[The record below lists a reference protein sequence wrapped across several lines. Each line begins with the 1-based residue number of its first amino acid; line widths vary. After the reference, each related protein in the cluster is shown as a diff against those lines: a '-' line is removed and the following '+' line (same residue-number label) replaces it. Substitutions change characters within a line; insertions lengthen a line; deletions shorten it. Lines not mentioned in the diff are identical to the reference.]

1 MQPPASAGQPA
12 DPESRLESSG
22 NRQSGASVSV
32 IGGSKTSISRVPWQV
47 ALVENGR
54 GTVFQRQF
62 CGGTLV
68 APTIVVTAAHCVV
81 EGGGQIPVSSY
92 RVVSG
97 RSALN
102 DEASGSSSAV
112 VDSVI
117 WVDDQGRPLYDG
129 RQQWDVALVVLA
141 SPASGT
147 PIAIAGAG
155 ERALWAP
162 GRLARISGW
171 GVTSRD
177 PFGTNFLQST
187 QVALLPGW
195 ACSRAY
201 RDHGGFR
208 RATQTCAGRALGR
221 HDTCQGDSGG
231 PLVAYAADGTPRLVG
246 VTSFGEGCAGKYFPG
261 VYARVAADPIR
272 STIADFVSSEY
283 GISVVGSGAT
293 APSRLS
299 GLAARENAWLYLEP
313 DCFDWRPCQSYDVKW
328 CQPNASGHRCLVVE
342 NAYSRRDGRFS
353 CSQKVLIQVSNGAI
367 SREAGSRWTCRSGWR

>member
-1 MQPPASAGQPA
+1 M
-12 DPESRLESSG
+12 
-22 NRQSGASVSV
+22 SV

-155 ERALWAP
+155 ERALWSP

-171 GVTSRD
+171 
-177 PFGTNFLQST
+177 
-187 QVALLPGW
+187 
-195 ACSRAY
+195 
-201 RDHGGFR
+201 
-208 RATQTCAGRALGR
+208 
-221 HDTCQGDSGG
+221 
-231 PLVAYAADGTPRLVG
+231 
-246 VTSFGEGCAGKYFPG
+246 
-261 VYARVAADPIR
+261 
-272 STIADFVSSEY
+272 
-283 GISVVGSGAT
+283 
-293 APSRLS
+293 
-299 GLAARENAWLYLEP
+299 
-313 DCFDWRPCQSYDVKW
+313 
-328 CQPNASGHRCLVVE
+328 
-342 NAYSRRDGRFS
+342 
-353 CSQKVLIQVSNGAI
+353 
-367 SREAGSRWTCRSGWR
+367 